1 MTKPEIPCH
10 DKKVVL
16 IWSSSSFRIFLS
28 SHEVVMSYFP
38 FQVRGLLN
46 VRIRLMSNFHLRVM
60 VGTTINQNLYQR
72 FCMFLYRDTHLFLD
86 KNPDTLF
93 PEKPDMTG
101 LGLRLSLLDT
111 EQYNNKCH
119 RNLK

>member
-46 VRIRLMSNFHLRVM
+46 VRIRLMSK
-60 VGTTINQNLYQR
+60 
-72 FCMFLYRDTHLFLD
+72 FLD

-101 LGLRLSLLDT
+101 LGLQLSILDS
-111 EQYNNKCH
+111 E
-119 RNLK
+119 